1 MPTLRSLCFKT
12 TYDPSADGSDVLN
25 EFYIPCLKNSAKYDR
40 MSAYFSSSV
49 LKLFGEGLHEFVKN
63 NGKIRFIFSCEIP
76 QEEMDIITTA
86 YKEKMDELSDSI
98 TDLDDDFN
106 FANLSHLIKTGI
118 ADVKIAFMLKGKT
131 ALAHTKQGLFT
142 DEEGNRVYFDGSG
155 NETEN
160 GILNNA
166 ELFSVH
172 TAKCGEKE
180 KYIEDGVARFEAIW
194 NNTYN
199 PYTIRTEVPVGR
211 LFDVLVSCDKNRI
224 FNSAKEYYEY
234 RDCVLID
241 IDKEKNCFI
250 LTDFTS
256 RKILSMPMVLKS
268 KLSSRWDVEAKD
280 TYSVFNIDLGTLKE
294 VIVKNLKKFNV
305 EYVYT
310 NGLKMYVEQNDLLI
324 DKRIKLGSSIKHG
337 ENKELWQK
345 DFNKFKY
352 IVDSETKLPLKDK
365 QMINAYFHYAMK
377 SSFDFSVPGTGKT
390 FISYGM
396 FAYLRSTM
404 GKEREVESL
413 VVFGPL
419 NCFKAWKD
427 ESKKIFGQQLNT
439 FNINDHHGD
448 YEQILK
454 NNKFELYL
462 FNYDFINSDFMKAVD
477 EWVLSDKTM
486 VVFDEIHKLK
496 SEKGVRATTYKE
508 LFKYC
513 KNKPIYKLA
522 LTGTP
527 IPNSYA
533 DMYNY
538 FQLLFSDDSNGFFS
552 DINLPRLKSIEPD
565 TANEAKL
572 IGELD
577 PVFMRTTKK
586 DLSVPPANADCYIMA
601 ECTDEEEELL
611 YLVSKTYKNPLVK
624 FIRMMQAT
632 TNPSLL
638 NKVLDKADMEGIWED
653 DNCSGDLSE
662 FVYSDDIRELV
673 NKITITSKTQAT
685 LEGIEKVVHRGN
697 KVIVW
702 CLFIDTIDLISKEL
716 QKKGITNITICGRDS
731 VPERE
736 DKIEIFKNDLNVKVL
751 ITNPNTLAESV
762 SLHQVCHNAFYLE
775 YGFNLT
781 YLLQSKDRIHRV
793 GLPDGTET
801 NYYFALAET
810 KKMESIDKHVYEILD
825 KKAERMK
832 RIIESNSVGI
842 EFSASDINDIKDLM
856 KRYYD

>member
-1 MPTLRSLCFKT
+1 MAKLSSLCFKT
-12 TYDPSADGSDVLN
+12 TYDPSVDGSDVLN
-25 EFYIPCLKNSAKYDR
+25 EFYIPCLKNSVKYDR

-76 QEEMDIITTA
+76 QEEMNIITTA
-86 YKEKMDELSDSI
+86 YKEKMDELAENI

-106 FANLSHLIKTGI
+106 FANLSHLIKTGV
-118 ADVKIAFMLKGKT
+118 ADVKIAFMLQGRT

-199 PYTIRTEVPVGR
+199 PNTIRTETPVGK
-211 LFDVLVSCDKNRI
+211 LFEVLVSCDKNRI

-241 IDKEKNCFI
+241 INKVNNCFV

-268 KLSSRWDVEAKD
+268 KLGGRWGLEAND
-280 TYSVFNIDLGTLKE
+280 TYSIFNIDLGTLKE

-305 EYVYT
+305 EFVFT
-310 NGLKMYVEQNDLLI
+310 NGLKMYVEHNDLQI
-324 DKRIKLGSSIKHG
+324 EKRTKLGLSIKYDK
-337 ENKELWQK
+337 NKELWQK

-352 IVDSETKLPLKDK
+352 IVNSETKLPLKDK

-396 FAYLRSTM
+396 FAYLRSTI

-427 ESKKIFGQQLNT
+427 ESKKIFGKQLNT
-439 FNINDHHGD
+439 FNINDHHSD
-448 YEQILK
+448 YKQILK

-462 FNYDFINSDFMKAVD
+462 FNYDFINSEFMKAVD

-496 SEKGVRATTYKE
+496 SVNGVRATTYKE

-552 DINLPRLKSIEPD
+552 DVNLPRLKSIEPN
-565 TANEAKL
+565 TSNETKL

-586 DLSVPPANADCYIMA
+586 DLSVPPANSDYFIMS
-601 ECTDEEEELL
+601 ECTDDEEELL
-611 YLVSKTYKNPLVK
+611 YLVSKAYKNPLVK

-638 NKVLDKADMEGIWED
+638 NEALDKADIEGLWED
-653 DNCSGDLSE
+653 DNYSGDLSE
-662 FVYSDDIRELV
+662 LVYSEDIRNLT
-673 NKITITSKTQAT
+673 NKITITSKTKAT
-685 LEGIEKVVHRGN
+685 LDEIEKVARNN
-697 KVIVW
+697 KVLVW
-702 CLFIDTIDLISKEL
+702 CLFIDTIDLVAKEL
-716 QKKGITNITICGRDS
+716 NKKGITNITICGRDS

-736 DKIEIFKNDLNVKVL
+736 DKIERFKNDSGIKVL

-793 GLPDGTET
+793 GLSDGTET

-810 KKMESIDKHVYEILD
+810 KKIESIDKHVYDILG

-832 RIIESNSVGI
+832 RIIESNSIGV
-842 EFSASDINDIKDLM
+842 EFSTNDIDDIKDLM
-856 KRYYD
+856 NKYFG

>member
-1 MPTLRSLCFKT
+1 MAKLSSLCFKT
-12 TYDPSADGSDVLN
+12 TYDPSVDGSDVLN
-25 EFYIPCLKNSAKYDR
+25 EFYIPCLKNSVKYDR

-63 NGKIRFIFSCEIP
+63 NGKIRFVFSCEIP
-76 QEEMDIITTA
+76 QEEMNIITTA
-86 YKEKMDELSDSI
+86 YKEKMDELAENI

-106 FANLSHLIKTGI
+106 FANLSHLIKTGV
-118 ADVKIAFMLKGKT
+118 ADVKIAFMLQGKT
-131 ALAHTKQGLFT
+131 ALAHTKQGMFT

-199 PYTIRTEVPVGR
+199 PNTIRTETPVGK
-211 LFDVLVSCDKNRI
+211 LFEVLVSCDKNRI

-241 IDKEKNCFI
+241 INKVNNCFV

-256 RKILSMPMVLKS
+256 RKILSIPMVLKS
-268 KLSSRWDVEAKD
+268 KLGGRWSLEAND
-280 TYSVFNIDLGTLKE
+280 TYSIFNIDLGTLKE

-305 EYVYT
+305 EFVFT
-310 NGLKMYVEQNDLLI
+310 NGLKMYVEQNDLQI
-324 DKRIKLGSSIKHG
+324 EKRTKLGLSIKYN
-337 ENKELWQK
+337 ENTELWQK

-352 IVDSETKLPLKDK
+352 IVNSETKLPLKDK

-396 FAYLRSTM
+396 FAYLRSTI

-427 ESKKIFGQQLNT
+427 ESKKIFGKQLNT

-448 YEQILK
+448 YQQILK

-462 FNYDFINSDFMKAVD
+462 LNYDFINSDFMKAID
-477 EWVLSDKTM
+477 EWVLSDRTM

-496 SEKGVRATTYKE
+496 SVNGVRANTYKE

-552 DINLPRLKSIEPD
+552 DVNLLRLKSIEPN
-565 TANEAKL
+565 TSNETKL

-586 DLSVPPANADCYIMA
+586 DLSVPPANSDYFIMS
-601 ECTDEEEELL
+601 ECTDDEEELL
-611 YLVSKTYKNPLVK
+611 YLVSKAYKNPLVK

-638 NKVLDKADMEGIWED
+638 NEALDKADIEGLWED
-653 DNCSGDLSE
+653 DNYSGDLSE
-662 FVYSDDIRELV
+662 LVYSEDIRNLT
-673 NKITITSKTQAT
+673 NKITITSKTKAT
-685 LEGIEKVVHRGN
+685 LDEIEKVARNN
-697 KVIVW
+697 KVLVW
-702 CLFIDTIDLISKEL
+702 CLFIDTIDLVAKEL
-716 QKKGITNITICGRDS
+716 NKKGITNITICGRDS

-736 DKIEIFKNDLNVKVL
+736 DKIERFKNDSGIKVL

-793 GLPDGTET
+793 GLSDGTET

-810 KKMESIDKHVYEILD
+810 KKIESIDKHVYDILG

-832 RIIESNSVGI
+832 RIIESNSIGV
-842 EFSASDINDIKDLM
+842 EFSTKDIDDIKDLM
-856 KRYYD
+856 NKYFG